1 MLVTQSHEAP
11 NQLRQDIVTSCT
23 GGLSPLVEP
32 LRGIQSFFDSVHAA
46 CELQHCNMARW
57 KYKAPPVTFNMQ
69 YALRVALL
77 LSYME
82 VYGSVDWEIVDES
95 LGFEPD

>member
-1 MLVTQSHEAP
+1 
-11 NQLRQDIVTSCT
+11 
-23 GGLSPLVEP
+23 
-32 LRGIQSFFDSVHAA
+32 
-46 CELQHCNMARW
+46 MARW

>member
-1 MLVTQSHEAP
+1 MRFVSPSRTIER
-11 NQLRQDIVTSCT
+11 NTVVLRQLNAV
-23 GGLSPLVEP
+23 
-32 LRGIQSFFDSVHAA
+32 R
-46 CELQHCNMARW
+46 ELQHCNMARW
-57 KYKAPPVTFNMQ
+57 KYKAPPVTFDMQ
-69 YALRVALL
+69 YALRVAPL